1 MSLQRIT
8 ENKSRFVRCE
18 KDDIY
23 TCVICNNPVGPV
35 EEVYYHVK
43 SHIEEQ
49 YNNNLK
55 CVMEKQDCSPCC
67 ICNHVFNKNTAGDG
81 TAAKDLIKDHN
92 DTHAQELNNFMVKKV
107 KIDKRLY
114 LCPQYL

>member
-8 ENKSRFVRCE
+8 EDKSRFMRCE

-23 TCVICNNPVGPV
+23 TCVICNNPVKPV
-35 EEVYYHVK
+35 HEIYNHVK
-43 SHIEEQ
+43 SHIDEQ

-55 CVMEKQDCSPCC
+55 CAVENQDCSPCC
-67 ICNHVFNKNTAGDG
+67 ICNHVLLIRGDE

-92 DTHAQELNNFMVKKV
+92 DTHAQELNDFMVKKV
-107 KIDKRLY
+107 KTNKL
-114 LCPQYL
+114 LCLCS